1 MSRPHRLPSDANGS
15 AKRLRAA
22 AGAAFLIALSANASI
37 ADNSDRPLF
46 QRGLWRFDRTIVH
59 LRGQPSDNSVLSKT
73 ELTRCVD
80 PNVAM
85 REVFSLPEVGNC
97 HTSKPQIIA
106 NRYIF
111 ANRCDYM
118 GPVRTEITAESE
130 AAYTEVNL
138 LTQGALPRREVVIAS
153 RLGDCVT
160 DETLN
165 SSAVSAS
172 RRGLARLQQPR

>member
-1 MSRPHRLPSDANGS
+1 MSRPHQLPSYANGS

-22 AGAAFLIALSANASI
+22 VGAAILIALSANASI
-37 ADNSDRPLF
+37 ADNSDRPQF
-46 QRGLWRFDRTIVH
+46 RRGLWRFDRTIVH
-59 LRGQPSDNSVLSKT
+59 LRGQPSDNSVLSKV

-85 REVFSLPEVGNC
+85 REIFSLPEVGNC
-97 HTSKPQIIA
+97 HTSKPQIID

-118 GPVRTEITAESE
+118 GPVKTEITAESE
-130 AAYTEVNL
+130 VAYTEVNV
-138 LTQGALPRREVVIAS
+138 LTQGALPRKEVVIAS
-153 RLGDCVT
+153 RLGDCGA

-165 SSAVSAS
+165 SSAAS
-172 RRGLARLQQPR
+172 VVRGKLARLQQPR